1 MNRCVSTAVLAAVVL
16 GAATTVS
23 ADSITISGDRR
34 TTIVLANTR
43 DVNGMDRH
51 TDVDE
56 GADALSSSASATT
69 GTSSGTSGATLASDI
84 SDPTRLTGTG
94 TADVAWSAQDMADY
108 SAASTFAVTLSLTSA
123 LNYVFNGTFNGSF
136 LNSGTGIVAGGQSR
150 WFATLTRDGGGT
162 LFNDSAIN
170 STGSRQFAGL
180 LLPGVYRFVVDGSS
194 AGYNTRDGG
203 TGSGHMDFDF
213 SLDLT
218 PADVSPAPTPEPAT
232 LLLLGTGLLGLW
244 RARRAHD

>member
-1 MNRCVSTAVLAAVVL
+1 MNRCVSTAVAAAILV
-16 GAATTVS
+16 GGTATVS
-23 ADSITISGDRR
+23 ADSITITSDRR

-43 DVNGMDRH
+43 DANGMDRH
-51 TDVDE
+51 TDTDQS
-56 GADALSSSASATT
+56 ADSLSSSASATT

-84 SDPTRLTGTG
+84 GDPARLTGAG
-94 TADVAWSAQDMADY
+94 TADVAWNAQDMADY
-108 SAASTFAVTLSLTSA
+108 SASSTFGITLSLTSA
-123 LNYVFNGTFNGSF
+123 FNYVFNGTFDGSF
-136 LNSGTGIVAGGQSR
+136 MNSGTGLVAGGQSR
-150 WFATLTRDGGGT
+150 WFATLVRDGGGI

-170 STGSRQFAGL
+170 ATGSRLFTGL
-180 LLPGVYRFVVDGSS
+180 LLPGIYRFVVDGSS

-218 PADVSPAPTPEPAT
+218 SAEVSPAPTPEPAS

-244 RARRAHD
+244 RARRARD